1 MVLRSQTQQ
10 SRDERDSP
18 ARRWSGEACAAT
30 ALPPPPWPIV
40 LCRLQFKL
48 AAAARRPEQERV
60 KSRTYVDQSAGMC
73 VRPRASACV
82 VSLAPDLGVHSV
94 NKHCALRAFAACSA
108 HSSPLYP
115 PNPLY
120 TVRPARVRSRKRR
133 PWRLVMLTFCAIF
146 PPLFLSAPPV
156 SALARCAAPS
166 QPYCTACASVRE
178 LPLCPPPSHPLVP
191 APSCALGNRGPIS
204 SSDPAALIDV
214 LTKRRVHR
222 PSLPDSGS
230 TRP

>member
-1 MVLRSQTQQ
+1 MTVLRGDG
-10 SRDERDSP
+10 RGKPVR
-18 ARRWSGEACAAT
+18 
-30 ALPPPPWPIV
+30 
-40 LCRLQFKL
+40 
-48 AAAARRPEQERV
+48 RRPYLRLRGRLYSVVCNSNSQRQHGV
-60 KSRTYVDQSAGMC
+60 LSKNASRAEPTRTSPPECACVR
-73 VRPRASACV
+73 VRPRASI
-82 VSLAPDLGVHSV
+82 VSLAPDLGVRSV

-222 PSLPDSGS
+222 ASLPDSDS